1 MALLLLSLG
10 LGLVCAQDFNPQRIV
25 QTNYDISKVGLQSG
39 PSLGVWMP
47 GTCTW
52 GLPPVTGCCL
62 LGSASLPQL

>member
-39 PSLGVWMP
+39 PSPGVWMP
-47 GTCTW
+47 GACI
-52 GLPPVTGCCL
+52 
-62 LGSASLPQL
+62 